1 MVKVMVIGL
10 IVRIIQVQIESIIA
24 LVRLTAS
31 ILHILQVDKKK
42 WNSTSIVLI
51 GESANYSSNF
61 IHTYTDKNT
70 STNAAFYN
78 YSSDSAGHLT
88 KWSIKMNKAKMDKR
102 TSAENQT
109 TLAHEFGHV
118 IGLNDLK
125 QTQNKKYLMYGYS
138 DRTVSSPTTTDKTG
152 AKKALGL

>member
-1 MVKVMVIGL
+1 
-10 IVRIIQVQIESIIA
+10 
-24 LVRLTAS
+24 
-31 ILHILQVDKKK
+31 
-42 WNSTSIVLI
+42 
-51 GESANYSSNF
+51 
-61 IHTYTDKNT
+61 
-70 STNAAFYN
+70 
-78 YSSDSAGHLT
+78 
-88 KWSIKMNKAKMDKR
+88 MNKAKMDKR

-138 DRTVSSPTTTDKTG
+138 DRTVSSPTTTDKKG